1 MEAREM
7 YVQEC
12 EAFDIDFRALW
23 LLMLCPQR
31 RCFVV
36 VTRLLACDPSPDP
49 RPGVYMALGF
59 SSFFSSSPTP
69 AGPSRN
75 SQQPPPLGHD
85 PPTASRRGAGIYE
98 KHSLCTRGTIYRI
111 LPPGSHGDSAEVD
124 THKDSPTDERSRPGR
139 SRSSLPKTSR
149 TTQEH
154 QGS

>member
-12 EAFDIDFRALW
+12 EAFDIDFCVLW

-75 SQQPPPLGHD
+75 SQQPPPLGHY
-85 PPTASRRGAGIYE
+85 PPTASRRGAGVYE

-111 LPPGSHGDSAEVD
+111 LPPAVMGIPQKSTRTKTRRRTRHVLSSKPLHLHIANS
-124 THKDSPTDERSRPGR
+124 SPEI
-139 SRSSLPKTSR
+139 
-149 TTQEH
+149 
-154 QGS
+154 